1 MSSSANARSIRSHV
15 APAGR
20 EDDNHAISSRPRFQV
35 VAGGKA
41 DKDKARDAFG
51 IFSHIKTVS
60 VVHIVIAVVFLF
72 ASLLGSLALRTQMV
86 QNSFEQAQVQSNIS
100 KLNQDVEDDQAQLD
114 SLQASLPDRA
124 QKMGMVPQ
132 QGPLSIDL
140 QGYQAPPSQQ
150 TPTSKGQ

>member
-1 MSSSANARSIRSHV
+1 MSSATARSVRSRV

-20 EDDNHAISSRPRFQV
+20 DDDTRAASSRPRLQV
-35 VAGGKA
+35 VAGGK
-41 DKDKARDAFG
+41 DKKKNESVASGF
-51 IFSHIKTVS
+51 FSRIRTVS
-60 VVHIVIAVVFLF
+60 VVHVIIAVVFLF
-72 ASLLGSLALRTQMV
+72 AALLGSLALRTQMV

-132 QGPLSIDL
+132 SGPLSIDL
-140 QGYQAPPSQQ
+140 QGYQ
-150 TPTSKGQ
+150 PTDKGQ